1 MPAAMN
7 KPAHRQ
13 QQGAILLE
21 GLIAILL
28 FSMGILAIVGLQ
40 AAAIKTVA
48 DSQYRLQ
55 ASFLANRL
63 VAQMWANTADISSFV
78 VPGGADADAWLQEVN
93 SSLPGTESNEPKVE
107 ITGNATNGYQVK
119 ISVGCVTPVIV
130 SGKECPETIQEREG
144 EEGSASAIVSVSPGG
159 ATRVTFNGLGRVTEN
174 EDASNSITRID
185 VDVPTSLLADNQSN
199 DLSILINGG
208 SIFMCNPNKSGGP
221 TACPPQ

>member
-63 VAQMWANTADISSFV
+63 VAQMWANTDDISSYV
-78 VPGGADADAWLQEVN
+78 VPGGADADAWVQEVN

-107 ITGNATNGYQVK
+107 ITGNATDGYTVT
-119 ISVGCVTPVIV
+119 ISVNWQAPG
-130 SGKECPETIQEREG
+130 ETAPHNYTTMAYIN
-144 EEGSASAIVSVSPGG
+144 
-159 ATRVTFNGLGRVTEN
+159 T
-174 EDASNSITRID
+174 
-185 VDVPTSLLADNQSN
+185 NQ
-199 DLSILINGG
+199 
-208 SIFMCNPNKSGGP
+208 
-221 TACPPQ
+221 

>member
-63 VAQMWANTADISSFV
+63 VAQMWANTDDISSYV
-78 VPGGADADAWLQEVN
+78 VPGGADADAWVQELN
-93 SSLPGTESNEPKVE
+93 NSLPGTESNEPKVE
-107 ITGNATNGYQVK
+107 ITGNATDGYTVT
-119 ISVGCVTPVIV
+119 ISVNWQAPG
-130 SGKECPETIQEREG
+130 ETAPHNYTTMAYIN
-144 EEGSASAIVSVSPGG
+144 
-159 ATRVTFNGLGRVTEN
+159 T
-174 EDASNSITRID
+174 
-185 VDVPTSLLADNQSN
+185 NQ
-199 DLSILINGG
+199 
-208 SIFMCNPNKSGGP
+208 
-221 TACPPQ
+221 

>member
-1 MPAAMN
+1 MSALMS
-7 KPAHRQ
+7 KPTHRQ

-63 VAQMWANTADISSFV
+63 VAQMWANTADISSYV
-78 VPGGADADAWLQEVN
+78 VPGGADADAWVQEIN

-119 ISVGCVTPVIV
+119 ISI
-130 SGKECPETIQEREG
+130 
-144 EEGSASAIVSVSPGG
+144 GG
-159 ATRVTFNGLGRVTEN
+159 
-174 EDASNSITRID
+174 
-185 VDVPTSLLADNQSN
+185 Q
-199 DLSILINGG
+199 LS
-208 SIFMCNPNKSGGP
+208 
-221 TACPPQ
+221 

>member
-1 MPAAMN
+1 MSALMS
-7 KPAHRQ
+7 KPTHRQ

-119 ISVGCVTPVIV
+119 ISVNWQAPG
-130 SGKECPETIQEREG
+130 ETEPHNYTTMAYIN
-144 EEGSASAIVSVSPGG
+144 
-159 ATRVTFNGLGRVTEN
+159 T
-174 EDASNSITRID
+174 
-185 VDVPTSLLADNQSN
+185 NQ
-199 DLSILINGG
+199 
-208 SIFMCNPNKSGGP
+208 
-221 TACPPQ
+221 

>member
-1 MPAAMN
+1 MSAAMN

-63 VAQMWANTADISSFV
+63 VAQMWANTDDISSYV
-78 VPGGADADAWLQEVN
+78 VPGGADADAWVQEVN

-107 ITGNATNGYQVK
+107 ITGNATDGYTVT
-119 ISVGCVTPVIV
+119 ISVNWQAPG
-130 SGKECPETIQEREG
+130 ETAPHNYTTMAYIN
-144 EEGSASAIVSVSPGG
+144 
-159 ATRVTFNGLGRVTEN
+159 T
-174 EDASNSITRID
+174 
-185 VDVPTSLLADNQSN
+185 NQ
-199 DLSILINGG
+199 
-208 SIFMCNPNKSGGP
+208 
-221 TACPPQ
+221 

>member
-1 MPAAMN
+1 MSAAMN

-63 VAQMWANTADISSFV
+63 VAQMWANTDDISSYV
-78 VPGGADADAWLQEVN
+78 VPGGADADAWVQELN
-93 SSLPGTESNEPKVE
+93 NSLPGTESNEPKVE
-107 ITGNATNGYQVK
+107 ITGNATDGYTVT
-119 ISVGCVTPVIV
+119 ISVNWQAPG
-130 SGKECPETIQEREG
+130 ETAPHNYTTMAYIN
-144 EEGSASAIVSVSPGG
+144 
-159 ATRVTFNGLGRVTEN
+159 T
-174 EDASNSITRID
+174 
-185 VDVPTSLLADNQSN
+185 NQ
-199 DLSILINGG
+199 
-208 SIFMCNPNKSGGP
+208 
-221 TACPPQ
+221 